1 MSNSPLSGHVTWVSE
16 TSWRGVFT
24 LPNGLETTYSGNCNK
39 NMNQFQ
45 VNEAVASYTS
55 DKDFRGSPE
64 WSGQIG
70 PNTVNLKVGGVTI
83 TGKLGSP
90 MTGMSAEGN
99 GNWLTKGHEH

>member
-1 MSNSPLSGHVTWVSE
+1 
-16 TSWRGVFT
+16 
-24 LPNGLETTYSGNCNK
+24 
-39 NMNQFQ
+39 MNQFQ

-99 GNWLTKGHEH
+99 GNWLTKGHERKSLLAFLPDLAADSMHQQINVHPLLGAW